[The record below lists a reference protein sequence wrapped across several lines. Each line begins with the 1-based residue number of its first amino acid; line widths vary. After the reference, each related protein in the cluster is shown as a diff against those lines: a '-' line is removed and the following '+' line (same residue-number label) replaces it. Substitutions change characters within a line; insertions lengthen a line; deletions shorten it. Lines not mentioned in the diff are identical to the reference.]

1 VPRPLTRPSRRHL
14 GAALAVGAAA
24 VLAAGASPA
33 AASRG
38 LAVPSD
44 PATPTFGV
52 PRIVDPIHV
61 YGEPDIA
68 VNPKTGAIHASGPQ
82 GTGTQRSIW
91 NVSVDNGDSYRVLA
105 NLPSTD
111 YPTAAEPTKS
121 AIAPGG
127 GDTEIVFDRA
137 GKAYFTDLAALVCFS
152 SVTTTDDGATTPMA
166 NPRACPTEAATDDR
180 QWMGV
185 YDPAPSDDTV
195 SAYTGAKP
203 LVYMSWNGG
212 SHKVASSTDGLDFS
226 HLAGS
231 AAGSLSAYPVVDQ
244 HTGYFMVPVSGTGG
258 RTRLA
263 IGVPTPTGDLNFRY
277 VDMPLGTERGTLFP
291 VLTQDAARNLY
302 MVYIKA
308 GAAPTQYQTWY
319 TWSPPGAG
327 NTWDSWSAPVQI
339 STPPANVNVFPWAQA
354 GGPGILDVAWYGTK
368 STMTELGSSGPSA
381 RNGQEWQLFFNQVTD
396 ANGDAPQSH
405 QVIAA
410 PHPMHYND
418 ICLQGTGC
426 ITGQGNRNMAD
437 FFKVTIGPD
446 GRARIVYDDTSN
458 GLVQG
463 VRDTA
468 ADHQGAALVTVVTQ
482 NTGVN
487 SLTGEPLTAIETTDP
502 VNGISDPAGDA
513 LFKPLGGA
521 NVPSADLQDLRLTT
535 ANGNLVI
542 TATTAGGLLSDA
554 AVAGGVPFAELV
566 IRWQSDDT
574 LYHAA
579 VEMPAGAPAAGAVFF
594 AGTTKSVDLCSVSG
608 CKPNYLVYNAPPQD
622 GVSRINGTI
631 NTTDPG
637 KTTYTF
643 TVPQSAVPSRSG
655 LLEEVMGFVTVSPA
669 SYAKPQDNALAF
681 ADEVPLQIEGTK
693 TFNYTAGAE
702 APSDVPEAAL
712 TTLLPLLGLLVL
724 AIAYTLRRRG
734 RLA

>member
-1 VPRPLTRPSRRHL
+1 VPHHRRAVRNHRGL
-14 GAALAVGAAA
+14 PAALAV
-24 VLAAGASPA
+24 VLAAGALAAVASPA
-33 AASRG
+33 VAG
-38 LAVPSD
+38 PSTSAD

-68 VNPKTGAIHASGPQ
+68 VNPRTGAIHASGPQ

-105 NLPSTD
+105 NVPSNE
-111 YPTAAEPTKS
+111 YPSAGVPTKS

-137 GKAYFTDLAALVCFS
+137 GKAYFTDLAALTCFS
-152 SVTTTDDGATTPMA
+152 SVTTADDGATTPAA

-185 YDPAPSDDTV
+185 FDPAADDSTV
-195 SAYTGAKP
+195 SAYTGPKP

-212 SHKVASSTDGLDFS
+212 SHKVASSTDGLNFS

-244 HTGYFMVPVSGTGG
+244 HTGDFMVPVSGSGV
-258 RTRLA
+258 TRLA
-263 IGVPTPTGDLNFRY
+263 VGVPNASGDLTFHYN
-277 VDMPLGTERGTLFP
+277 DMPPGTERGVLFP
-291 VLTQDAARNLY
+291 ILTQDTARNLY
-302 MVYIKA
+302 MVYIRSSN
-308 GAAPTQYQTWY
+308 GPGQYQAFY
-319 TWSPPGAG
+319 TWAPPGAD
-327 NTWDSWSAPVQI
+327 NEWSHWSTPVQI
-339 STPPANVNVFPWAQA
+339 STPPAVVNVFPWAQA
-354 GGPGILDVAWYGTK
+354 GGPGILDVAWYGT
-368 STMTELGSSGPSA
+368 STPMSTLGSAGPSA
-381 RNGQEWQLFFNQVTD
+381 RNGQPWDLFFNQVTD
-396 ANGDAPQSH
+396 ANGAAPVSH
-405 QVIAA
+405 QVVAS

-426 ITGQGNRNMAD
+426 ITGQGNRNLAD

-482 NTGVN
+482 NTGLN
-487 SLTGEPLTAIETTDP
+487 SLTGQPLSATESTAP
-502 VNGISDPAGDA
+502 VNGTSDPTGDA
-513 LFKPLGGA
+513 LFKPLGGT
-521 NVPSADLQDLRLTT
+521 NVPSADIKDLRMSV

-554 AVAGGVPFAELV
+554 AAAAGVPFAELV
-566 IRWQSDDT
+566 VRWQSEDT

-579 VEMPAGAPAAGAVFF
+579 VEMPAGAPAAGALFF

-622 GVSRINGTI
+622 GAAKINGTV
-631 NTTDPG
+631 TTTADQ
-637 KTTYTF
+637 TTYTL
-643 TVPQSAVPSRSG
+643 TVPLSVVPSHDPRF
-655 LLEEVMGFVTVSPA
+655 EEAMGFVTVSPV
-669 SYAKPQDNALAF
+669 SYAKPQDNASAF
-681 ADEVPLQIEGTK
+681 ADEVPLLIEGTR
-693 TFNYTAGAE
+693 TFNFIDGAQ
-702 APSDVPEAAL
+702 AAADVPEASLA
-712 TTLLPLLGLLVL
+712 TLLPILGLLVL
-724 AIAYTLRRRG
+724 AATFALRRRRHG
-734 RLA
+734 LA